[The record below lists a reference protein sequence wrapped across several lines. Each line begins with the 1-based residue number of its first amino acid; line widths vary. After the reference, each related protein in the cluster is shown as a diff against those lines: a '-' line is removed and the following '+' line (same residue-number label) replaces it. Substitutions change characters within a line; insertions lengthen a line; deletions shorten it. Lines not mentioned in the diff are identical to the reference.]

1 MARSRRSLARE
12 IGNPLTMFHEPR
24 KKGERD
30 VKWSGFRCFLFIL
43 IVAFIT
49 VIRPTEWNPWSFGA
63 LAVLALALPARDF
76 AAMIP
81 MAEAFAA
88 LTAWF
93 GGVVGKRVTK
103 STTIEETEGPSGV
116 MLPTEPSPEK

>member
-1 MARSRRSLARE
+1 MARSERSLARA
-12 IGNPLTMFHEPR
+12 IGNPLSAFHEPR
-24 KKGERD
+24 KKWERD
-30 VKWSGFRCFLFIL
+30 VKWSGFRSFLFIL

-49 VIRPTEWNPWSFGA
+49 VMRPTEWNPWSFAA
-63 LAVLALALPARDF
+63 LAVLALALPARDLF
-76 AAMIP
+76 AVIP
-81 MAEAFAA
+81 MAEMFAA

-116 MLPTEPSPEK
+116 MLPEPSPEK